1 MITSTPELRVCERAR
16 LARDARFDGRFFIA
30 VTSTGIYCRPI
41 CPARSPRAAH
51 VRYYASAAEAAD
63 AGFRPC
69 LRCRPEAAPGTPA
82 WRGSSALVGRAV
94 RLIGE
99 GACADGGGIDA
110 LAARLGIGP
119 RHLHRLFVQ
128 HVGAPP
134 VAVVQTWR
142 LGFAKRL
149 LDETTLPVTQVALV
163 SGFGSIRRFNDAFRA
178 AYQRPPSQVRRR
190 SAAASAAPR
199 SSPRRPGDRGEEL
212 RPYELTLAYR
222 PPYDWKALL
231 TFLAARA
238 TPGIEAVEGG
248 AYRRTIVHRGAIGSI
263 VVRPLPTH
271 GLGVTIAFPDPAA
284 LPHIV
289 ARVRAMFDLAADP
302 SAIASAFER
311 DPLLGRLVR
320 AHRGLRIPA
329 AWDPFELAVRA
340 IVGQQV
346 TVRGATTLMGRLA
359 KRLGASVGD
368 GAWSF
373 PAPELIAEASVA
385 DLGVT
390 AARAHAIRTLARET
404 AEGRLFVA
412 GRDSADVVRALVA
425 LPGIGDWTAQYI
437 AMRGLGDPDAFPTGD
452 LGLRIAASNGDR
464 ITARALSQL
473 AERWRPWRAYAAMHL
488 WQSLADRAVAST
500 THRLKPVGSD

>member
-1 MITSTPELRVCERAR
+1 MITSAPELRVCERAR

-99 GACADGGGIDA
+99 GACASGGIDA

-190 SAAASAAPR
+190 STGQ
-199 SSPRRPGDRGEEL
+199 SPSPEL
-212 RPYELTLAYR
+212 SHELTLAYR
-222 PPYDWKALL
+222 PPYEWDALL
-231 TFLAARA
+231 AFLAARA
-238 TPGIEAVEGG
+238 TPGVEAVDASG
-248 AYRRTIVHRGAIGSI
+248 YRRTIAHRGAVGS
-263 VVRPLPTH
+263 VAVRALPKH
-271 GLGVTIAFPDPAA
+271 ALGVTITFPDPAA
-284 LPHIV
+284 LPHII
-289 ARVRAMFDLAADP
+289 ARVRAMFDLSADP
-302 SAIASAFER
+302 STIAGAFER
-311 DPLLGRLVR
+311 DPLLGPIVR
-320 AHRGLRIPA
+320 ARRGLRIPV

-346 TVRGATTLMGRLA
+346 TVRAATTLMGRLA
-359 KRLGASVGD
+359 ARLGNRHDAD
-368 GAWSF
+368 GSDDADGRDVADRERAGGVSLSF
-373 PAPELIAEASVA
+373 PSAAVLAEASIA

-390 AARAHAIRTLARET
+390 SARAHAIRTLARET
-404 AEGRLFVA
+404 VEGRLFVP
-412 GRDSADVVRALVA
+412 GRDSAEEIAGLRG
-425 LPGIGDWTAQYI
+425 LPGVGDWTAQYI

-452 LGLRIAASNGDR
+452 LGLRVAASRGEGDR
-464 ITARALSQL
+464 ISARALSDL

-488 WQSLADRAVAST
+488 WQSLADAPGR
-500 THRLKPVGSD
+500 D

>member
-1 MITSTPELRVCERAR
+1 
-16 LARDARFDGRFFIA
+16 
-30 VTSTGIYCRPI
+30 
-41 CPARSPRAAH
+41 
-51 VRYYASAAEAAD
+51 VRYYASAAEAAG

-99 GACADGGGIDA
+99 GACADGGIEA
-110 LAARLGIGP
+110 LAARLGVGP

-178 AYQRPPSQVRRR
+178 AYQRPPSQVRR
-190 SAAASAAPR
+190 SAAV
-199 SSPRRPGDRGEEL
+199 RPSQDD
-212 RPYELTLAYR
+212 RPYELTIAYR
-222 PPYDWKALL
+222 PPYDWEALL
-231 TFLAARA
+231 AFLAARA
-238 TPGIEAVEGG
+238 TPGVETVDGEV
-248 AYRRTIVHRGAIGSI
+248 YRRVIAHRGATGTIA
-263 VVRPLPTH
+263 VRARPGH
-271 GLGVTIAFPDPAA
+271 ALGVTIAFPDPAA

-289 ARVRAMFDLAADP
+289 ARVRAMFDLSADP
-302 SAIASAFER
+302 AAIASAFDR
-311 DPLLGRLVR
+311 DPLLGPLVR
-320 AHRGLRIPA
+320 VRRGLRIPA

-346 TVRGATTLMGRLA
+346 TVRAATTLMGRMA
-359 KRLGASVGD
+359 ARLGTPVAD
-368 GAWSF
+368 GARSF
-373 PAPELIAEASVA
+373 PTPDVLATASVA

-390 AARAHAIRTLARET
+390 SARAAAIRTLARET
-404 AEGRLFVA
+404 AEGALFA
-412 GRDSADVVRALVA
+412 PGRDSAEVVRALVA

-452 LGLRIAASNGDR
+452 LGLRIAASAPSSAATKGDR
-464 ITARALSQL
+464 IGAAALSVL

-488 WQSLADRAVAST
+488 WQSLADRDRAAALPSKKGA
-500 THRLKPVGSD
+500 HR

>member
-1 MITSTPELRVCERAR
+1 MITSSRELRVCERAR

-41 CPARSPRAAH
+41 CPARSPRAAN
-51 VRYYASAAEAAD
+51 VRYYASAAEAAE

-69 LRCRPEAAPGTPA
+69 LRCRPEAAPGTAA

-99 GACADGGGIDA
+99 GACVDGGIDG

-134 VAVVQTWR
+134 VAVLQTWR

-149 LDETTLPVTQVALV
+149 LDETALPVTQVAMV

-190 SAAASAAPR
+190 AAASLDT
-199 SSPRRPGDRGEEL
+199 GDRADRP
-212 RPYELTLAYR
+212 RPYALTLAYR
-222 PPYDWKALL
+222 PPYDWPALV
-231 TFLAARA
+231 TFLASRA
-238 TPGIEAVEGG
+238 TPGVEAVEGG
-248 AYRRTIVHRGAIGSI
+248 VYRRTITHRGATGTLA
-263 VVRPLPTH
+263 VRKLASH
-271 GLGVTIAFPDPAA
+271 ALGVTIVFPDAAA
-284 LPHIV
+284 LPYIV
-289 ARVRAMFDLAADP
+289 ARVRTMFDLSAEPA
-302 SAIASAFER
+302 AIAGAFER
-311 DPLLGRLVR
+311 DAQLGPLVR
-320 AHRGLRIPA
+320 ARRGLRIPV

-359 KRLGASVGD
+359 ARLGAPAGD
-368 GAWSF
+368 GACAF
-373 PAPELIAEASVA
+373 PSAEALAEASVA

-390 AARAHAIRTLARET
+390 SARAHAIRTLAREAADGKLFT
-404 AEGRLFVA
+404 GQEPAE
-412 GRDSADVVRALVA
+412 VVRALVA
-425 LPGIGDWTAQYI
+425 LPGIGEWTAQYI

-452 LGLRIAASNGDR
+452 LGLRIAATDASAGEAR
-464 ITARALSQL
+464 ISSGALSEM

-488 WQSLADRAVAST
+488 WQSLSDRRA
-500 THRLKPVGSD
+500 